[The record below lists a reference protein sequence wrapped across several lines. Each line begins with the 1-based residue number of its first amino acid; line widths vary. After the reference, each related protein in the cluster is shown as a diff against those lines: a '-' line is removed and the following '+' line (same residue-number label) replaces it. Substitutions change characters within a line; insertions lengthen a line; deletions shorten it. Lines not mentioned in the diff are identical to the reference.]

1 MKKLLIAIVA
11 VVSMS
16 AHASYDSKWT
26 ASVHSYCSAYSN
38 IVLTIYDLRN
48 AGWNKGA
55 VILKLKQHN
64 MYNDV
69 AQLAVNAAYS
79 MRGGMPGWRV
89 KVEAKRECVTG
100 LTNAMVK

>member
-1 MKKLLIAIVA
+1 MKKILIAIVA

-16 AHASYDSKWT
+16 AQASYDVKGT
-26 ASVHSYCSAYSN
+26 AGVHKYCSAYGDM
-38 IVLTIYDLRN
+38 VADMYDLRN
-48 AGWNKGA
+48 SGWNKGA

-64 MYNDV
+64 MYDDV

-79 MRGGMPGWRV
+79 MRVGMPGWRV
-89 KVEAKRECVTG
+89 KVEAKRECITG

>member
-1 MKKLLIAIVA
+1 MKKLLIAILA

-16 AHASYDSKWT
+16 AQASYDVKGT
-26 ASVHSYCSAYSN
+26 AGVHKYCSAYGDM
-38 IVLTIYDLRN
+38 VATMYDLRN

-64 MYNDV
+64 MYDDV

-79 MRGGMPGWRV
+79 MRRGMPGWRV